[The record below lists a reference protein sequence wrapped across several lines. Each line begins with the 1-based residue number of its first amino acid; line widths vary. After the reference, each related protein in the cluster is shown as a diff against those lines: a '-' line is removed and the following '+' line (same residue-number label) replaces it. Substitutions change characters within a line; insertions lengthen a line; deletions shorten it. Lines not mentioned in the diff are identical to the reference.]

1 MACQCPYSIF
11 WHFVT
16 PICWEEVGYEV
27 KIWQS
32 QTTAAN
38 YKIFYWRME
47 SNTAATNLWLKMH
60 GVSNFLTN
68 SVSTNTPPVFLDSE
82 KHEVKIWQSQTTAAK
97 YKGVLHQCA
106 FESPKHSFLSSTSVP
121 HNVSHLAQDHMFATP
136 HNWLKYFLKS
146 IFLIC
151 LLLWRSS

>member
-1 MACQCPYSIF
+1 MVEVLTFLSNSVPTN
-11 WHFVT
+11 T
-16 PICWEEVGYEV
+16 PPVFLNSEKHKV

-32 QTTAAN
+32 QTTAAK
-38 YKIFYWRME
+38 YKGLFEGVRLYRLRYLFVIE
-47 SNTAATNLWLKMH
+47 NSWLGYH
-60 GVSNFLTN
+60 TFCQIVYLQ
-68 SVSTNTPPVFLDSE
+68 TPPVFLDSE

-136 HNWLKYFLKS
+136 HLVEIIS
-146 IFLIC
+146 
-151 LLLWRSS
+151 